1 MRSLLLVWAWLI
13 CSGFSAQAAIVVL
26 NGLTHI
32 HNAASGTELQGK
44 IRLKNDGKGPA
55 RILIYRQDLVA
66 ECGKS
71 LDYVNDSGGAYSLSR
86 WLNTNVDEKT
96 LSAGEEYEV
105 IYTVKIPRDEVAN
118 GSYWQVLMV
127 EGAEPVK
134 EETIQGVSVN
144 SKVRYA
150 IQLVVNVGGF
160 ESPAIAFE
168 NVDVKKGDKPSL
180 AVTLKNS
187 GKYTAVVRVIL
198 ELYDEQGGKVKKL
211 ESTGRRVYP
220 SFCNSFVIDLDGIPA
235 GKFAGVLIADNGT
248 DLFGSNLSLEL

>member
-1 MRSLLLVWAWLI
+1 MRSLLLVWAWLT
-13 CSGFSAQAAIVVL
+13 CSCFSAEGAIVVL

-32 HNAASGTELQGK
+32 HSATGGTELQGK
-44 IRLKNDGKGPA
+44 VRLKNDGKGPA
-55 RILIYRQDLVA
+55 RVLIYRQDLVA

-71 LDYVNDSGGAYSLSR
+71 LDYMSDSRSAYSLSR
-86 WLNTNVDEKT
+86 WLSTNVDEKT
-96 LSAGEEYEV
+96 LAAGEEYEV

-127 EGAEPVK
+127 EGADPVK
-134 EETIQGVSVN
+134 EESVHGVSVN

-168 NVDVKKGDKPSL
+168 NVEFKKENKPSL
-180 AVTLKNS
+180 AVVLKNS
-187 GKYTAVVRVIL
+187 GKYTAVVKVTL
-198 ELYDEQGGKVKKL
+198 ELHDEQGNKVKKL
-211 ESTGRRVYP
+211 ESTARRVYP
-220 SFCNSFVIDLDGIPA
+220 SFCNSFVIDLEGISP
-235 GKFAGVLIADNGT
+235 GKYAGVIIADNGT